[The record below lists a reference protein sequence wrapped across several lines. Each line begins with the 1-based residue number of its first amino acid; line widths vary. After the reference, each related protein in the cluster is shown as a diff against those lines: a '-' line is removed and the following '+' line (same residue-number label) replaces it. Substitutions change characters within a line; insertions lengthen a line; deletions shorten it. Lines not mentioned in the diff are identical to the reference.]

1 VRYEVRIL
9 ATAAL
14 AAVAATAPGRGEGA
28 PVAMD
33 EAVLIGSWSKQPGER
48 CGEIY
53 PPQVEFRAR
62 GVYFAPE
69 GPNLGSIWHG
79 GGWRLEGNATLVVEA
94 ANDANLRYRL
104 VAEPDAIT
112 LTDERGCEVRFRRD

>member
-1 VRYEVRIL
+1 MRKGFQTL

-14 AAVAATAPGRGEGA
+14 AAVAATAPDRGGGA

-33 EAVLIGSWSKQPGER
+33 EALLIGSWSRQPGER

-53 PPQVEFRAR
+53 PPQVEFRDR

-79 GGWRLEGNATLVVEA
+79 GGWRLEGDATLVVEA

-104 VAEPDAIT
+104 VAAPDAIT
-112 LTDERGCEVRFRRD
+112 LTDDRGCEVRFRRD